1 MSVHC
6 LFLTG
11 NKAKPEFIDLLTKLA
26 AEMARDERFTN
37 FCWLYEDEITVDHP
51 GSPVPVTDN

>member
-1 MSVHC
+1 

-11 NKAKPEFIDLLTKLA
+11 NKAKPEFIDFLTKLA